1 MIGRGLLVS
10 VRDPDELDDAV
21 DGGADIIDIKEPT
34 RGSLGRPDSERL
46 VSCGIR
52 LAGRRPWTFAGGE
65 LATDG
70 EDLAACLTAVM
81 AGLPSEFPGPAAVK
95 IGLSGMRNAPWQ
107 QEYRGLSMQ
116 LPRGS
121 RCVAVAYADAGRA
134 AAPDVGEVIAGC
146 QEAGCRDVL
155 IDTFDKAGPRLSDL
169 ASAAVVTAWVRH
181 ARRLGLGI
189 VLAGRIRR
197 TEIAAFWRTGPDAV
211 ALRSAVCF
219 NGRLGR
225 VSRQLVS
232 VAVESLRAMPDA
244 ATAETS

>member
-21 DGGADIIDIKEPT
+21 DGGADIIDIKEPA
-34 RGSLGRPDSERL
+34 RGSMGRPDAERL

-65 LATDG
+65 LATDR
-70 EDLAACLTAVM
+70 EHVAACLTAVM
-81 AGLPSEFPGPAAVK
+81 AGLPPEFPGPAAVK
-95 IGLSGMRNAPWQ
+95 LGLSGMRHAPWQ
-107 QEYRGLSMQ
+107 RAFRALATQ
-116 LPRGS
+116 LPGGS
-121 RCVAVAYADAGRA
+121 RCVADADAGRA
-134 AAPDVGEVIAGC
+134 SAPDVSEVIAGC

-155 IDTFDKAGPRLSDL
+155 IDTFDKGGARLFDL
-169 ASAAVVTAWVRH
+169 ASTAVVTAWVRH
-181 ARRLGLGI
+181 ARRDGLGI

-197 TEIAAFWRTGPDAV
+197 AEITAFWRAGPDAV

-232 VAVESLRAMPDA
+232 VAAESLRSTPDA